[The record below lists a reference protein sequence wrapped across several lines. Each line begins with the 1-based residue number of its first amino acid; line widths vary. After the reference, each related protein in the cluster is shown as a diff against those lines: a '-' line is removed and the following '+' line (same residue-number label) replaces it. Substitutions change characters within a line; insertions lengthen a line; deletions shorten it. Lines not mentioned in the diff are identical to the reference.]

1 MKQTRLPYGYTLC
14 TFEVL
19 SSTMDEASLLA
30 QQNFPD
36 RTLVV
41 ANRQTN
47 ARGRRGRSWFSPQ
60 GNLSLSLLLRP
71 RIEPS
76 GCFAYAFIFA
86 LAMGK
91 TLANI
96 LPPGG
101 FISYKWPNDLYINDF
116 KVGGILLESEVDAQ
130 TSTLRWLIGGVGVNL
145 INSPLEAPYPVI
157 SLKQLGVD
165 VLASEMLSPF
175 CIAFHHLETL
185 FQERG
190 FCAIRELWIE
200 QAYGLG
206 QLVKINSG
214 SDFPEE
220 GIFQD
225 IDSEGAMVLRMLS
238 GERKRILT
246 GDVSL
251 ISPKK
256 G

>member
-19 SSTMDEASLLA
+19 SSTMDEAFFLA
-30 QQNFPD
+30 RKNFPD

-41 ANRQTN
+41 SNCQTN

-71 RIEPS
+71 RVEPS

-91 TLANI
+91 TLANV
-96 LPPGG
+96 LPPGI
-101 FISYKWPNDLYINDF
+101 FVFYKWPNDLYIKNF

-130 TSTLRWLIGGVGVNL
+130 TGNLKWLIGGVGVNL
-145 INSPLEAPYPVI
+145 TNSPFKAAYPVI

-175 CIAFHHLETL
+175 CVAFHHFEAL
-185 FQERG
+185 FQEKG
-190 FCAIRELWIE
+190 FEAIRKLWIE
-200 QAYGLG
+200 RAYGLG

-214 SDFPEE
+214 SDVSEE

-225 IDSEGAMVLRMLS
+225 IDLEGAMVLRMLS
-238 GERKRILT
+238 GERKHILT
-246 GDVSL
+246 GDVDL
-251 ISPKK
+251 VSPKK

>member
-1 MKQTRLPYGYTLC
+1 
-14 TFEVL
+14 
-19 SSTMDEASLLA
+19 MDEAWLLA
-30 QQNFPD
+30 KHHFPD
-36 RTLVV
+36 RTLVL

-71 RIEPS
+71 RVEPS

-91 TLANI
+91 TLEKM
-96 LPPGG
+96 LPPGVSV
-101 FISYKWPNDLYINDF
+101 SYKWPNDLYVADF
-116 KVGGILLESEVDAQ
+116 KIGGILLESEIDPQ
-130 TSTLRWLIGGVGVNL
+130 TNRLRWLIGGVGVNL
-145 INSPLEAPYPVI
+145 INSPAEAPYPVI

-165 VLASEMLSPF
+165 VLASDMLSPF
-175 CIAFHHLETL
+175 CIAFHHLENL
-185 FQERG
+185 FQEGG
-190 FCAIRELWIE
+190 FGAIRERWIK

-206 QLVKINSG
+206 QLVKVHSG
-214 SDFPEE
+214 ADLPEE

-225 IDSEGAMVLRMLS
+225 IDAEGAMVLRMLS
-238 GERKRILT
+238 GEHRRILT

-251 ISPKK
+251 VSPKR

>member
-1 MKQTRLPYGYTLC
+1 
-14 TFEVL
+14 
-19 SSTMDEASLLA
+19 MDEAFLLA

-41 ANRQTN
+41 ANRQTD
-47 ARGRRGRSWFSPQ
+47 ARGRRGNSWFSPQ
-60 GNLSLSLLLRP
+60 GNLSLSLLLKP

-76 GCFAYAFIFA
+76 SCFAYAFIFA
-86 LAMGK
+86 LAMGE
-91 TLANI
+91 TLAHF
-96 LPPGG
+96 LPHGIS
-101 FISYKWPNDLYINDF
+101 ISYKWPNDLYIKDF

-130 TSTLRWLIGGVGVNL
+130 KSNIKWLIGGVGVNL
-145 INSPLEAPYPVI
+145 ISSPAETPYPVT

-165 VLASEMLSPF
+165 VAASQMLSPF

-185 FQERG
+185 FHERG
-190 FCAIRELWIE
+190 FLAIRELWIE
-200 QAYGLG
+200 RAYGLG

-225 IDSEGAMVLRMLS
+225 IDSQGAMLLRMLS
-238 GERKRILT
+238 GEHKRILT
-246 GDVSL
+246 GDVNL
-251 ISPKK
+251 VSPKR